1 MEVIDTKKKDFVT
14 LIMST
19 VGGILFALGMCMAL
33 LPEWGAMTQG
43 IVIGVIG
50 AVILLAMILVRRKM
64 DGKPAIV
71 VNGKAIGTT
80 LLGVFGAIVLG
91 VGMCMSMVWNMMVPG
106 IVVGIVGIVALLCLI
121 PVIKGLK

>member
-1 MEVIDTKKKDFVT
+1 MSKKDFVS
-14 LIMST
+14 LILSV

-50 AVILLAMILVRRKM
+50 LAVLLVMVMVRRRM

-71 VNGKAIGTT
+71 FNGKTIAIT
-80 LLGVFGAIVLG
+80 LFGIVAAVVFG
-91 VGMCMSMVWNMMVPG
+91 VGMCMTMVWNMMVPG
-106 IVVGIVGIVALLCLI
+106 IAVGIVGIVLLLCLI
-121 PVIKGLK
+121 PICKGLK